1 MKLILG
7 TVQLGMKYGRY
18 MDNEIDNNESIKIIK
33 YCIDNNIKT
42 FDTAQ
47 NYGNSEKLLSNF
59 KDNDLEII
67 TKINFN
73 SLNTE
78 KEWEK
83 SIDKS
88 INNLKVSKLNTLLLH
103 DIKDISNNELIEY
116 LTNNKKIEKLGISIY
131 DVDEINKL
139 FNSKFI
145 EYFKVIEMPV
155 NLVDQINSDDLVTI
169 NNAKLNGKIIY
180 ARSIFLQ
187 GILLND
193 YDSWPI
199 KDKLSLQIFN
209 QIESICKSNNISKC
223 QLCFSYVKSLKW
235 IDGIIIGI
243 NSFNQLKNNLSEFN
257 EKKSIIDIMNK
268 VNIIE
273 THKILRNPRIWK

>member
-83 SIDKS
+83 SIEKS

-131 DVDEINKL
+131 DVDEINTL
-139 FNSKFI
+139 FSSKFN

-257 EKKSIIDIMNK
+257 EKNSIIDIMNK

>member
-18 MDNEIDNNESIKIIK
+18 MDNEIDNNESVKIIK

-83 SIDKS
+83 SIEKS

-131 DVDEINKL
+131 DVDEINTL
-139 FNSKFI
+139 FSSKFN

-257 EKKSIIDIMNK
+257 EKNSIIDIMNK
-268 VNIIE
+268 VNLIE

>member
-1 MKLILG
+1 
-7 TVQLGMKYGRY
+7 
-18 MDNEIDNNESIKIIK
+18 
-33 YCIDNNIKT
+33 
-42 FDTAQ
+42 
-47 NYGNSEKLLSNF
+47 
-59 KDNDLEII
+59 
-67 TKINFN
+67 
-73 SLNTE
+73 
-78 KEWEK
+78 
-83 SIDKS
+83 
-88 INNLKVSKLNTLLLH
+88 
-103 DIKDISNNELIEY
+103 DISNNELIEY

-131 DVDEINKL
+131 DVDEINTL
-139 FNSKFI
+139 FSSKFN

-257 EKKSIIDIMNK
+257 EKNSIIDIMNK
-268 VNIIE
+268 VNLIE

>member
-83 SIDKS
+83 SIEKS

-131 DVDEINKL
+131 DVDEINTL
-139 FNSKFI
+139 FSSKFN

-257 EKKSIIDIMNK
+257 EKNSIIDIMNK
-268 VNIIE
+268 VNLIE